1 MNSTVAS
8 WMNQYAADH
17 RHPMN
22 RLTHKI
28 AIPFIVFHIMTMLD
42 WLQTGQEVGG
52 IALTGGIIG
61 WAIAVAFYAWAD
73 LMMAPLMALLFG
85 VAIWL
90 GRQFGDNHLPVIV
103 IAVVGWTVQLIGHA
117 VYEKNRPSFLTNLL
131 QALIGPYFFVSVL
144 TGRFKPNYQPA
155 A

>member
-1 MNSTVAS
+1 MNPTVAT

-42 WLQTGQEVGG
+42 WLKTGQEIGG
-52 IALTGGIIG
+52 VAITGGIIG
-61 WAIAVAFYAWAD
+61 FVVAMLFYAWAD
-73 LMMAPLMALLFG
+73 LKMAPLMALLFG
-85 VAIWL
+85 AALFL
-90 GRQFGDNHLPVIV
+90 GRQFGDNHTPVIV

-117 VYEKNRPSFLTNLL
+117 VYEKNRPSLLTNAL
-131 QALIGPYFFVSVL
+131 QALVGPYFFVSVL
-144 TGRFKPNYQPA
+144 TGRFKPNYQSA
-155 A
+155 S

>member
-1 MNSTVAS
+1 MNPTVAT

-22 RLTHKI
+22 RLTHKV

-42 WLQTGQEVGG
+42 WLKTGQDVGG
-52 IALTGGIIG
+52 VAITGGIIG
-61 WAIAVAFYAWAD
+61 CAVATLFYAWAD
-73 LMMAPLMALLFG
+73 LKMAPLMALLFG
-85 VAIWL
+85 LAIFL
-90 GRQFGDNHLPVIV
+90 GRQFGDNHMPIYI
-103 IAVVGWTVQLIGHA
+103 IAVVGWTVQLIGHS
-117 VYEKNRPSFLTNLL
+117 VYEKNRPSFLTNML
-131 QALIGPYFFVSVL
+131 QALVGPYFFVSVL

>member
-42 WLQTGQEVGG
+42 WISTNLEIGG
-52 IALTGGIIG
+52 IAITGGIIG
-61 WAIAVAFYAWAD
+61 WAIAVLFYAWAD
-73 LMMAPLMALLFG
+73 LLMAPLMALLFG
-85 VAIWL
+85 AAIFL

-117 VYEKNRPSFLTNLL
+117 VYEKNRPSFLTNML

-144 TGRFKPNYQPA
+144 TGRFKPNYQPT
-155 A
+155 

>member
-42 WLQTGQEVGG
+42 WISMNLEVGG
-52 IALTGGIIG
+52 IAITGGIIG
-61 WAIAVAFYAWAD
+61 WAIAVLFYAWAD
-73 LMMAPLMALLFG
+73 LLMAPLMALLFG
-85 VAIWL
+85 AAIFL

-117 VYEKNRPSFLTNLL
+117 VYEKNRPSFLTNML

-144 TGRFKPNYQPA
+144 TGRFKPNYQPT
-155 A
+155 